1 VAEVDNKTIHF
12 PSRAWFEELAAL
24 MNADRARY
32 EHLGYTD
39 CTAGFRVVGDTPFEV
54 QIEFDEFAATRVTV
68 VDPGS
73 GDPDFVLAA
82 SLGTWR
88 DMIDSIATGNG
99 RPDLVHT
106 LNHLSHMGTPISLLG
121 SDMLRKDLYFRYAQ
135 SLQEFFNA
143 SHRFET
149 TYD

>member
-1 VAEVDNKTIHF
+1 MAEVENKTIHF
-12 PSRAWFEELAAL
+12 PSQAFFEELAAL

-39 CTAGFRVVGDTPFEV
+39 CTAGFRVVGATSFEV
-54 QIEFDEFAATRVTV
+54 QVEFDEFVARRVTAV
-68 VDPGS
+68 EPGS

-82 SLGTWR
+82 SLDTWR
-88 DMIDSIATGNG
+88 DMIASIAAGKG

-143 SHRFET
+143 SHQFET
-149 TYD
+149 TFD

>member
-1 VAEVDNKTIHF
+1 VAEVENRTIHF
-12 PSRAWFEELAAL
+12 PSQTWFEELAAL
-24 MNADRARY
+24 MNGDRARY
-32 EHLGYTD
+32 EHLGYMD
-39 CTAGFRVVGDTPFEV
+39 CTAGFRIVGDAPFEA
-54 QIEFDEFAATRVTV
+54 QIEFDEFEARQVNAVE
-68 VDPGS
+68 PGS

-82 SLGTWR
+82 SLDTWR
-88 DMIDSIATGNG
+88 DMITSIAAGKG

-121 SDMLRKDLYFRYAQ
+121 GDMLRKDLYFRYAQ

-149 TYD
+149 TFD